1 MVCNSAVTTAD
12 FADEHS
18 AIVIVESLDD
28 STIVIVDCDSSVCKS
43 NPSLFY
49 EKLGFYTAGDTFTEA
64 EIPHIHMEMQL

>member
-28 STIVIVDCDSSVCKS
+28 ATIVIVDCDSSVATDEFASSALLHSANKS
-43 NPSLFY
+43 S
-49 EKLGFYTAGDTFTEA
+49 
-64 EIPHIHMEMQL
+64 I